1 MCALVPPIQSRS
13 DPLTYRLPH
22 QSLSNKKNNKKLM
35 AFKIVVLYPNF
46 DESVV
51 FHLKVLEYA
60 SGSLNRKLGHS
71 FDTYLILLETIL
83 DLKFDN
89 KFLIWEILLYKTGN
103 MV

>member
-1 MCALVPPIQSRS
+1 MRALVPPIQSRS
-13 DPLTYRLPH
+13 DPLTYRLPY
-22 QSLSNKKNNKKLM
+22 QSLSNKKKLM